1 MLIWKR
7 KKIESEKKEIQ
18 DVVRSREVRKCT
30 EKKRI
35 SPNNSKKAA
44 PKVIVDD
51 VDIEQQNQNEHI
63 GTETENVSAL
73 KFLLAKWKI

>member
-1 MLIWKR
+1 MEKNENRIREKGNSGR
-7 KKIESEKKEIQ
+7 CKKQRSKK
-18 DVVRSREVRKCT
+18 VYW
-30 EKKRI
+30 KKRI

-63 GTETENVSAL
+63 GIETKNVSAL